1 MASVASSS
9 DSDDDQ
15 YGNFQKYKKRHQM
28 KKRKAAAPPLK
39 TSPKKFESQ
48 FTALRKLDKKQ
59 SSDEASD
66 TEKTI
71 EQLIEEQKRKKP
83 VEKVVEIEILN
94 DSLVL
99 VDDDTED
106 VPGPST
112 RTRSQNSQ
120 DAKKKKKEQQQQYQ
134 GKAQALLDEMR
145 LIERQQK
152 MEEKAHQDAV
162 EYIANK
168 IEAPVITLAA
178 DDMVTVLLGLM
189 TDPEFRHI
197 FKIKYTDRFDKI
209 FLDYGSKAGF
219 DRPEDIILLWDTG
232 DEYKTVKYFDT
243 PQKLNMPING
253 TVNLA
258 FNPKQGAQRESREE
272 GEIKI
277 KLNLKAEKNP
287 LERFIHKEM
296 PFGEFKVKICAEL
309 KISPAKV
316 RFFFDGE
323 KLSDDTTP
331 DELDMEDFD
340 CVDMHV
346 NG

>member
-1 MASVASSS
+1 MASTASS

-28 KKRKAAAPPLK
+28 KKRKAVTPPLK

-48 FTALRKLDKKQ
+48 FSALRKIGAKQ

-83 VEKVVEIEILN
+83 AEKVIDIEILN
-94 DSLVL
+94 DSLNL
-99 VDDDTED
+99 DDTD
-106 VPGPST
+106 DGPGPST

-120 DAKKKKKEQQQQYQ
+120 DGKKKKKDLQYQ

-145 LIERQQK
+145 CIERQQK

-162 EYIANK
+162 DYIANK
-168 IEAPVITLAA
+168 IEAPVITLVA
-178 DDMVTVLLGLM
+178 DDVVTVFLGLM
-189 TDPEFRHI
+189 TDPDFRHV
-197 FKIKYTDRFDKI
+197 FKLKYTDRFDKI

-219 DRPEDIILLWDTG
+219 DKPEDINLLWDTG
-232 DEYKTVKYFDT
+232 DEYKTIKYFDT
-243 PQKLNMPING
+243 PEKLKMPVNSP
-253 TVNLA
+253 VNLS
-258 FNPKQGAQRESREE
+258 FNPKKGVQRECREE

-277 KLNLKAEKNP
+277 KLNMKKEKNP

-309 KISPAKV
+309 KISPAKI

-323 KLSDDTTP
+323 KVSDDATP
-331 DELDMEDFD
+331 EELDMEDFD
-340 CVDMHV
+340 CIDMHV
-346 NG
+346 DA